1 MNSRVFKLCRVYSS
15 SLKLSAVGEFPR
27 SRLLGT
33 ALKFRKRKRKR
44 MKILPCSTNQV
55 LFWRPRCRCCRRCY
69 SSLPAVNDSPTQDY
83 AHRDDHILS
92 PYVIFFA
99 QAQLQLAS
107 CAPENCC
114 LGDKCPVCSSEK
126 NYFALTKIFP
136 KFPYVTRKRFS
147 AAMCRRDVWQRPVA

>member
-1 MNSRVFKLCRVYSS
+1 MIILCTHFDSDSVVCTHFDCEGDCRTGWSVWSFSNGDRSKNATFKMNSRVFKLCRVYSS

-27 SRLLGT
+27 SRLLGN

-92 PYVIFFA
+92 PYVIFLHRRSYNWLLVH
-99 QAQLQLAS
+99 Q
-107 CAPENCC
+107 
-114 LGDKCPVCSSEK
+114 
-126 NYFALTKIFP
+126 KI
-136 KFPYVTRKRFS
+136 V
-147 AAMCRRDVWQRPVA
+147 V